1 MRIGR
6 TLLGIAM
13 IALVTAGCGGS
24 GSHDNASRP
33 ADTAPP
39 KSGKELPIAIT
50 SAEPGLLTV
59 KTLLCALP
67 PEPTDDA
74 AFTERVLWTMRKH
87 TVAMAGIP
95 GRTSAACEGGKVSEK
110 PGVTTRCTVT
120 YNGVKVPWSIRFEEP
135 AGDLKPYEITNAG
148 QTVLTAKSVYGEFW
162 REYNRVSKHLRCGKV
177 PDLELVA
184 YGQDTGHR
192 CQYASSNDGKARWVN
207 VPVSVGERGVIFDNG
222 RSPESP

>member
-1 MRIGR
+1 
-6 TLLGIAM
+6 M

-24 GSHDNASRP
+24 GSDDSVSRP

-39 KSGKELPIAIT
+39 KSGKELPVAIT

-59 KTLLCALP
+59 KTLLGALP

-74 AFTERVLWTMRKH
+74 PFTERVLWEMRKS

-95 GRTSAACEGGKVSEK
+95 GKTSAACEGGKVSEK

-120 YNGVKVPWSIRFEEP
+120 YNGLKVPWVIRFSEP
-135 AGDLKPYEITNAG
+135 TGDLKPYEITNVG
-148 QTVLTAKSVYGEFW
+148 QAVLTAKSVHGEFW

-184 YGQDTGHR
+184 HGQDTGHR
-192 CQYASSNDGKARWVN
+192 CQYASFVDGKAQWVN
-207 VPVSVGERGVIFDNG
+207 VPVSVDEHGAVFDDG
-222 RSPESP
+222 RSPEPS